1 MTLRP
6 NEGTPQRLRQTTV
19 ICLGGLLGWVLPV
32 LAVVLLISGCS
43 REGAPAVHD
52 TVGTASEHPTGEVA
66 PPRRI
71 VSMAPSI
78 TETVFSLGC
87 GDRLVGV
94 TDFCTFPPTAK
105 TLPKIGGYL
114 NPNWEAIIRLEPD
127 LVIVPAGQQDFTEK
141 LDRFRL
147 KSVMVDHRS
156 VDGVFDSLEVL
167 GRVLGV
173 EDRAKALAQE
183 WRRRLAQLEEQWK
196 GKPRPRVLFVIERS
210 IEPGRL
216 RNICAAGPDGFLDRM
231 IAIAGGENVLH
242 DAPVPFPM
250 LSAEG
255 ILQLNPDVII
265 DSIGGMAA
273 GKVDRA
279 TILSGWQQ
287 VKNVAAVRNGRV
299 YLLEEDVPLVPG
311 PRMIE
316 LAERLAKCFHP
327 ESPPTGPADASPD
340 RS

>member
-1 MTLRP
+1 M
-6 NEGTPQRLRQTTV
+6 
-19 ICLGGLLGWVLPV
+19 
-32 LAVVLLISGCS
+32 
-43 REGAPAVHD
+43 
-52 TVGTASEHPTGEVA
+52 GEAA

-94 TDFCTFPPTAK
+94 TDFCSFPPAAK
-105 TLPKIGGYL
+105 ILPKIGGYL
-114 NPNWEAIIRLEPD
+114 NPNWEAIIRLQPD

-141 LDRFRL
+141 LQRFRL
-147 KSVMVDHRS
+147 KSVTVDHRS

-167 GRVLGV
+167 GQVLGV

-183 WRRRLAQLEEQWK
+183 WQQRLAQLEERWK

-216 RNICAAGPDGFLDRM
+216 RSICAAGPDGFLDRM
-231 IAIAGGENVLH
+231 IAIAGGENVLR

-273 GKVDRA
+273 GKIDRA

-287 VKNVAAVRNGRV
+287 VKNVAAVLNGRV

-316 LAERLAKCFHP
+316 LAERLAECFHP
-327 ESPPTGPADASPD
+327 ESTAARPADPSPD
-340 RS
+340 RP